1 MAEREDTGEC
11 GGALG
16 YVGLSG
22 SDVAAIT
29 VPTLLRDGL
38 PDLGYV
44 EAASMTLVRYLRRG
58 ATVIV

>member
-1 MAEREDTGEC
+1 MPVSAVVVG
-11 GGALG
+11 LG
-16 YVGLSG
+16 YVGLPG
-22 SDVAAIT
+22 FDVAAGT
-29 VPTLLRDGL
+29 VPTPLRDGL